1 MLRLWMRYWKQ
12 AHINKLS
19 DSKVKKVKTDKP
31 AGDSSE
37 QREAEKRLLD
47 AFSRKLGVTLTQNKE
62 FKLDG
67 GSRIELD
74 GFCESPLILCE
85 AWAHIGLAKGAQL
98 HKVMADALRLLFVN
112 KVFFEGKGE
121 LVLLFADYDAAKR
134 FEGESWRAQC
144 LEKYNIK
151 VKVIELPSKIKAKV
165 QKAQKR
171 QKR

>member
-1 MLRLWMRYWKQ
+1 M
-12 AHINKLS
+12 
-19 DSKVKKVKTDKP
+19 KTDKP

-37 QREAEKRLLD
+37 QRKAGKWLLD
-47 AFSRKLGVTLTQNKE
+47 EFSRELGVTLVK
-62 FKLDG
+62 KRWDLDK

-74 GFCESPLILCE
+74 GFCKSPLILCE
-85 AWAHIGLAKGAQL
+85 AWAHIGLAKGAQPN
-98 HKVMADALRLLFVN
+98 KVMADAFRLLFVN
-112 KVFFEGKGE
+112 DVFFEGKGE

-144 LEKYNIK
+144 LQKYNIK